1 MVRLQCP
8 EGVSQVSVD
17 GRNYQADDTGFVTVQ
32 EESVP
37 KLQAIGFTISPVSMT
52 VSQADF
58 DAIAANAKDLNL
70 PVRAK
75 SRLPASRARA
85 SRWSNAWQSS
95 AKSL

>member
-8 EGVSQVSVD
+8 ECNSQVSVD

-37 KLQAIGFTISPVSMT
+37 KLQAIGFKISPVSMT
-52 VSQADF
+52 VSQEDF

-70 PVRAK
+70 PVPGEVKVAGK
-75 SRLPASRARA
+75 QSARI
-85 SRWSNAWQSS
+85 
-95 AKSL
+95 KVE